1 MLYNY
6 NIVTSRPDPFLKRV
20 APDEMPDNL
29 RAAWRESMA
38 LRGDAAFFEVF
49 GNNPGLYEWYTGSFY
64 REVFHGG
71 TVPRRIKELVRL
83 RLSNVHGCRF
93 CNQGNR
99 VDALGAGLTET
110 EIDSLSDYE
119 NAPFNAAEK
128 AALRLADQ
136 MLLTNPDGALS
147 QSLYDDLKTHFSD
160 GELLELG
167 LIMAVLSG
175 MAKLLFAFDLVEKE
189 DYCIFSAGGKTSQE

>member
-6 NIVTSRPDPFLKRV
+6 NIVTNRPEPFLKRV
-20 APDEMPDNL
+20 PPDEMPDKL
-29 RAAWRESMA
+29 RAAWRKSME
-38 LRGDAAFFEVF
+38 LRGDATFFEVF
-49 GNNPGLYEWYTGSFY
+49 GNNPGLYDWYTESFY
-64 REVFHGG
+64 KEVFHGG
-71 TVPRRIKELVRL
+71 TVPRRVKELARL
-83 RLSNVHGCRF
+83 RLSTLHGCRF

-99 VDALGAGLTET
+99 VDALGAGLTGA
-110 EIDSLSDYE
+110 EIDALSDYE
-119 NAPFNAAEK
+119 NASFSEAEK
-128 AALRLADQ
+128 AVLRLADQ

-147 QSLYDDLKTHFSD
+147 QSLYDDLRKHFTD

-189 DYCIFSAGGKTSQE
+189 DYCVFGGGEKMSQE